1 MAVQFSDVIFDG
13 SRRQLHRAGR
23 PLHVSPK
30 AFQLLGILIGRR
42 PSAVSKTDLQEELW
56 PGTFVTEGNL
66 ASLVAELRAALGDDA
81 KNPRYIRTVY
91 GFGYSFEAAVE
102 EVSPAVDPPV
112 EVGAPL
118 EAEPVSPV
126 DPPPARGSGAIGTP
140 WGPAAAIALL
150 VIASGAAVLV
160 ASRRPLQARPSQQQP
175 VIRSLAVLP
184 FETRAAQGVDAH
196 LGFGLADRVI
206 TRLSNVRELTVRPTS
221 AVRPFAARG
230 DVASREAGLRLGVD
244 AVLEGSVRSSGDR
257 VRVTVQLLHVDQ
269 QKPVWADTFDEP
281 RGEIFAIEDRIS
293 ARVADAL
300 LLRLSPAER
309 RLLAKRFTQS
319 PDAYQDYVRG
329 RFQLYNGGAAG
340 PADASAK
347 AAVFFSRALDR
358 DPRYA
363 LAWAGLADAHAN
375 IASGNF
381 GPASENW
388 VKAETAARRAL
399 ELEPDLVEA
408 QIPLAKMKMRWALDY
423 AGAEEDLRRI
433 VAADP
438 HNSIA
443 LATYAYLLQ
452 SLGRFDESLALRSRA
467 LEVDPLNPASHWGI
481 ANAYLTARDWRTAR
495 KKIEQLLEMQP
506 RHHQANIGMIRVLIA
521 EQNHG
526 EAVRFARALN
536 EWDARPLNRAFLGY
550 ALATNGQR
558 EEALSILQ
566 ELRTPS
572 AERFVSPF
580 STAILLAGLGDIEA
594 LLPVLENVVH
604 EREHAIRLDTEPLF
618 DPYRGDPRFQA
629 LLRRAGF
636 AGP

>member
-1 MAVQFSDVIFDG
+1 MAVQFGDVIFDG

-30 AFQLLGILIGRR
+30 AFQLLGILIDRS
-42 PSAVSKTDLQEELW
+42 PSAVAKTDLQEELW

-91 GFGYSFEAAVE
+91 GYGYSFEAAVE
-102 EVSPAVDPPV
+102 EVFAAVEPPV
-112 EVGAPL
+112 EVSAP
-118 EAEPVSPV
+118 EEDPASRVQ
-126 DPPPARGSGAIGTP
+126 PPPSRESRAAGRMWGT
-140 WGPAAAIALL
+140 AVAIALL

-160 ASRRPLQARPSQQQP
+160 ASRSPLQARPSPQQP

-184 FETRAAQGVDAH
+184 FETRAAQGADAH
-196 LGFGLADRVI
+196 LGLGLADGVI
-206 TRLSNVRELTVRPTS
+206 TRLSNVRDLTVRPTS
-221 AVRPFAARG
+221 AIRVFATRA
-230 DVASREAGLRLGVD
+230 DVASREAGRRLGVD
-244 AVLEGSVRSSGDR
+244 AVLEGSVRSSNDR
-257 VRVTVQLLHVDQ
+257 VRVTVQLLDVDQ

-340 PADASAK
+340 PADSSAK

-363 LAWAGLADAHAN
+363 LAWAGLAEAHAN

-381 GPASENW
+381 GRASEHW

-433 VAADP
+433 LATEP
-438 HNSIA
+438 RNSVA
-443 LATYAYLLQ
+443 LAAYAYLLQ
-452 SLGRFDESLALRSRA
+452 SLGRFDESLAFRGRA

-481 ANAYLTARDWRTAR
+481 ANAHLTARDWRTAR
-495 KKIEQLLEMQP
+495 TKIEQLLEMQP

-521 EQNHG
+521 ERKHG
-526 EAVRFARALN
+526 EAVRFAQALN

-550 ALATNGQR
+550 ALAANGQR
-558 EEALSILQ
+558 AEALAILH

-572 AERFVSPF
+572 ADRFVSPF
-580 STAILLAGLGDIEA
+580 STAILLAGLGDIET
-594 LLPVLENVVH
+594 LLPVLESIVE
-604 EREHAIRLDTEPLF
+604 EREHAIRLKTEPLF

-629 LLRRAGF
+629 ILRRAGF
-636 AGP
+636 AGS